1 MRPEKANIVKDLKDQ
16 LNASPF
22 LLVADYTGLKVDQFA
37 ELRTRLD
44 AVGAE
49 CHVVKNTMLRIAAT
63 ELGLPDMSASLS
75 GQTAIVTGEQDICA
89 TAKIIKTFSAEFK
102 KPVVRVGILDSALLS
117 ADQVSAMAD
126 LPPLPVLQAQLLGL
140 LNSPAARLARTLNE
154 PGASLARVL
163 KAKVEAAGGGAA

>member
-37 ELRTRLD
+37 ELRTRLV

-49 CHVVKNTMLRIAAT
+49 CHVVKNTMLKIAVT
-63 ELGLPDMSASLS
+63 ELGLPDLSESLA

-89 TAKIIKTFSAEFK
+89 TAKVIKTFAAEFK
-102 KPVVRVGILDSALLS
+102 KPSVKVGILDNALLT
-117 ADQVSAMAD
+117 AEQVQAMAD

-140 LNSPAARLARTLNE
+140 LNSPASKLVRTLNE

-163 KAKVEAAGGGAA
+163 KAKVDAGGGGG

>member
-37 ELRTRLD
+37 ELRTRLV

-49 CHVVKNTMLRIAAT
+49 CHVVKNTMLRIAAS
-63 ELGLPDMSASLS
+63 ELGLPDMSDSLA

-89 TAKIIKTFSAEFK
+89 TA
-102 KPVVRVGILDSALLS
+102 
-117 ADQVSAMAD
+117 
-126 LPPLPVLQAQLLGL
+126 
-140 LNSPAARLARTLNE
+140 
-154 PGASLARVL
+154 
-163 KAKVEAAGGGAA
+163 

>member
-37 ELRTRLD
+37 ELRTRLV

-63 ELGLPDMSASLS
+63 ELGLPDMADSLT
-75 GQTAIVTGEQDICA
+75 GQTAIVTGEQDICS
-89 TAKIIKTFSAEFK
+89 TAKVIKTFAAEFK
-102 KPVVRVGILDSALLS
+102 KPSVKVGILDNALLT
-117 ADQVSAMAD
+117 AAQVEAMAD
-126 LPPLPVLQAQLLGL
+126 LPPLPVLQSQLLGL
-140 LNSPAARLARTLNE
+140 LNMPASQLVRTLNE
-154 PGASLARVL
+154 PAASLARVL
-163 KAKVEAAGGGAA
+163 KAKVDTAGGAA

>member
-37 ELRTRLD
+37 ELRTRLV

-49 CHVVKNTMLRIAAT
+49 CHVVKNTMLKIAAT

-89 TAKIIKTFSAEFK
+89 TAKVLKTFAAEFK
-102 KPVVRVGILDSALLS
+102 KPAVKTGILDNALLDP
-117 ADQVSAMAD
+117 AQVDALAD
-126 LPPLPVLQAQLLGL
+126 LPPLPILRAQLLGV
-140 LNSPAARLARTLNE
+140 LNSPASQLVRTLNE

-163 KAKVEAAGGGAA
+163 KAKVEAAGGAA

>member
-16 LNASPF
+16 LDASPF
-22 LLVADYTGLKVDQFA
+22 LLVADYTGLKVDEFA
-37 ELRTRLD
+37 ELRTRLV

-75 GQTAIVTGEQDICA
+75 GQTAIITGEQDICA
-89 TAKIIKTFSAEFK
+89 AAKVVKTFAAEFK
-102 KPVVRVGILDSALLS
+102 RPAFKAGILDNAILS
-117 ADQVSAMAD
+117 AGQVQAMAD
-126 LPPLPVLQAQLLGL
+126 LPPLPVLQAQLLGV
-140 LNSPAARLARTLNE
+140 LNAPASQLVRTLNE

-163 KAKVEAAGGGAA
+163 KAKVDASGGAA

>member
-37 ELRTRLD
+37 ELRTRLA

-49 CHVVKNTMLRIAAT
+49 CHVVKNTMLKIAAT
-63 ELGLPDMSASLS
+63 ELGLPDLSSSLA

-89 TAKIIKTFSAEFK
+89 AAKVVKVFAAEFK
-102 KPVVRVGILDSALLS
+102 KPSVKAGILDNALLT
-117 ADQVSAMAD
+117 ADQVQIMAD
-126 LPPLPVLQAQLLGL
+126 LPPLPDMRAQLLGL
-140 LNSPAARLARTLNE
+140 LNTPASRLARTLNE

-163 KAKVEAAGGGAA
+163 KAKVDAGGGAA

>member
-37 ELRTRLD
+37 ELRTRLV

-49 CHVVKNTMLRIAAT
+49 CHVVKNTMLRIAAS
-63 ELGLPDMSASLS
+63 ELGLPDMSESLA

-89 TAKIIKTFSAEFK
+89 TAKVFKTLAAELK
-102 KPVVRVGILDSALLS
+102 KHAVKVGILDNALLT
-117 ADQVSAMAD
+117 AAQVEAMAD

-140 LNSPAARLARTLNE
+140 LNSPASKLVRTLNE
-154 PGASLARVL
+154 PGASLARAL
-163 KAKVEAAGGGAA
+163 KAKVDAGGGAA